1 MRSMVFRLYI
11 ENYSCSGRAG
21 GSGERIKTTMN
32 AIIGQLTKLISNV
45 RREIREIDRR
55 LQRPKEL
62 LNEALGSKA
71 RGASS
76 TVHSWR
82 ILCHDLRLDMCDLAV
97 VVATLRAAIS
107 VVKTGKSTPLP
118 ASISDFTWEMYVP
131 DLVSVRARMTSL
143 CELLALNLYN
153 AEVEGSGTWPGHGWA
168 KDVTRRLER
177 DLGEGSTWTGSGVMG
192 GEPQQ
197 VADR

>member
-1 MRSMVFRLYI
+1 VL
-11 ENYSCSGRAG
+11 RAG